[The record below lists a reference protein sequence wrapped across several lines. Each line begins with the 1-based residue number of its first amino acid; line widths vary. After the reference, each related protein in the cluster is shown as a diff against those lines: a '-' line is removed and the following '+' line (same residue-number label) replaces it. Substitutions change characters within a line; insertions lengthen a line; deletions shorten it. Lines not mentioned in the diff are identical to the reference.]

1 MKQHTIGLNP
11 SALVCLQMRFYE
23 AVTPLQTQLAELNA
37 RKDTLAG
44 ELDLHRTQ
52 TKALMKVTT
61 QQANTHLTCF

>member
-11 SALVCLQMRFYE
+11 SALMCLQMRFYE
-23 AVTPLQTQLAELNA
+23 AVTPLRTQLAELTA

-52 TKALMKVTT
+52 NKALMKVTT